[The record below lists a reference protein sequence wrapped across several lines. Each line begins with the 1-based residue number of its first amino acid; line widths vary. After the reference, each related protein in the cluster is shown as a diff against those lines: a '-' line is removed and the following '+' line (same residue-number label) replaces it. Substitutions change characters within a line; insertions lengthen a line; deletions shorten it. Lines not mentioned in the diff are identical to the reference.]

1 MLEFVH
7 IVFKKDDTLG
17 ALKVNERVCR
27 CAGVGESPAVGVTK
41 LPIKLDPAA
50 AGSDV
55 FCLCYDSPTCMVQF
69 LGPRLDLIYT
79 NVARGRDSYF
89 FYTNFRGLSIEK
101 IIWKTKNV
109 Y

>member
-50 AGSDV
+50 EAY
-55 FCLCYDSPTCMVQF
+55 L
-69 LGPRLDLIYT
+69 
-79 NVARGRDSYF
+79 AAA
-89 FYTNFRGLSIEK
+89 
-101 IIWKTKNV
+101 
-109 Y
+109 